1 MAFILLPV
9 KVSFADT
16 LRHRH
21 HSMSPLRFRNELPY
35 IFHEDE
41 EEEGSSPRTALLIA
55 VGAAAG
61 FAAGVLMAERFG
73 GFKGLTDR
81 IKDTFGGGTEGE
93 EEEEFDYEGLDDDE
107 FDPDFD
113 DEVDTPKGS
122 LNGSEELEERVL
134 EAFRNDP
141 ILSER
146 AVDIG
151 AVEDGIIELT
161 GSVNSDDEAHQAV
174 VVARGVPGV
183 ETVVNRLSVGA
194 DEALF
199 DSAAHSYE
207 DGDPHFTERHWEG
220 QQVGTG
226 RRRQGNSTE
235 IDRHADPRNK
245 LEDRSLSEDKAFL
258 AAADEIPDT
267 SERRTKSTKKARGG
281 RTDGSAV
288 APSGVPKADHVADP
302 EHAPPTNGTRARPE
316 SI

>member
-1 MAFILLPV
+1 
-9 KVSFADT
+9 
-16 LRHRH
+16 
-21 HSMSPLRFRNELPY
+21 MSPFRYRNEPPY
-35 IFHEDE
+35 IYDE
-41 EEEGSSPRTALLIA
+41 EDDESSSRSALYIA
-55 VGAAAG
+55 IGAAAG

-81 IKDTFGGGTEGE
+81 IKDTFGGGTGE

-113 DEVDTPKGS
+113 DEVETPKSS
-122 LNGSEELEERVL
+122 LNGAEELEERVL

-151 AVEDGIIELT
+151 SVEDGIIELT
-161 GSVNSDDEAHQAV
+161 GIVNSDDEAHQAV

-183 ETVVNRLSVGA
+183 ETVVNRLVIRT
-194 DEALF
+194 DEELF
-199 DSAAHSYE
+199 DNAAHHYE
-207 DGDPHFTERHWEG
+207 DGDPPFTERHWDG

-235 IDRHADPRNK
+235 IDRHADPRNV
-245 LEDRSLSEDKAFL
+245 LEDRSLSEDRAFM
-258 AAADEIPDT
+258 AAAEEIPET
-267 SERRTKSTKKARGG
+267 AERRTKTKKSARGG

-302 EHAPPTNGTRARPE
+302 NEAIKQRPVA
-316 SI
+316 